1 MFSCVFSLTILF
13 FYKAPSDTFYP
24 FTRMACPENS
34 AKRYSIV
41 LIKNNF
47 NRKGVVDVNDDFRKV
62 LNRAG
67 AQLKRFQNFGHIS

>member
-1 MFSCVFSLTILF
+1 
-13 FYKAPSDTFYP
+13 
-24 FTRMACPENS
+24 MACPENS